1 MKRRNRRI
9 LNQKGLTL
17 VEVMVAISI
26 LLMAAEIISLSVSFT
41 ARMNTRSRQ
50 LMNANEALGM
60 KLLDDL
66 EGEEGSMEMQ
76 IASALVKN
84 DTDGKLYSETAGSD
98 ENGVKA
104 NAIWAKDAV
113 MTDLYAASGIT
124 AETIGNKPE
133 WNTLPDEFNIR
144 DDQMKFVESYYT
156 VLDDGSIVFNNG
168 TDSYGTEPYG
178 INSYATLDGLEFSV
192 SGTYTASGVAVLQVS
207 NPGFYA
213 EHTNVT
219 LQAEIYNLS
228 GEIECQYSEK
238 YKGKSV
244 PIHLYLEP
252 YSGHGQPALV
262 YVEEGTKFIYHYR
275 SEDGLEVTED
285 AGKSYSIPK
294 GWYAIPPSYGE
305 SEEAVSGNARDLLK
319 MTEKDWE
326 EFSLETIGNTKG
338 ALDKAY
344 ARLVL
349 AGLIS
354 NKNEADGTN

>member
-104 NAIWAKDAV
+104 NAIWAKDSV

-124 AETIGNKPE
+124 AETIGTKPK
-133 WNTLPDEFNIR
+133 WNTLPDGFNIH

-156 VLDDGSIVFNNG
+156 VSDDGSIVFNN
-168 TDSYGTEPYG
+168 ENHG
-178 INSYATLDGLEFSV
+178 INSYAILDGLEFFV
-192 SGTYTASGVAVLQVS
+192 SGTYTASGVAVLLVS
-207 NPGFYA
+207 NPAFYA

-238 YKGKSV
+238 YKGKAAI
-244 PIHLYLEP
+244 PMHLYLEP

-262 YVEEGTKFIYHYR
+262 YVEEGTQFIYNYIP
-275 SEDGLEVTED
+275 EDGAEAAED
-285 AGKSYSIPK
+285 AGKSYSVPA

-319 MTEKDWE
+319 MTEKDWA
-326 EFSLETIGNTKG
+326 EFRLETMGNTKG

-344 ARLVL
+344 ARLIL

-354 NKNEADGTN
+354 NEGSE